1 MIPER
6 AKQFYAKYQRWLPA
20 AFFVFGFLFDVVML
34 SRIDDVAALAQQA
47 VYLAVVATFISVELI
62 ETRREVIPPAWIAR
76 VWRYREAA
84 LDFLLGALLSN
95 YALLFF
101 KSASA
106 LASLAFVGVLFLL
119 LVSIELKRFG
129 RFQTQVHVA
138 LFGLCL
144 MSYMVCLSP
153 VAIGFIGTF
162 PFLVALFGSGL
173 LVYLLFRKL
182 EPRMGPLP
190 EDARPLRKNLI
201 YPYAAVKGLF
211 VVLYLANVLPPV
223 PLSIKYMG
231 IYHAVEKKPE
241 GWELSYTR
249 PLWKFWQK
257 GDQTFYARPGDAIHC
272 YVQVFSPARFQE
284 NLQVRWL
291 YREANG
297 RWQNADA
304 IPLPVTGGREQ
315 GYRAFTRKSNYQ
327 PGRWRCQVETA
338 DGQEIGRIGF
348 EVVTDEATDERLPH
362 RTIR

>member
-6 AKQFYAKYQRWLPA
+6 AKQFYAKYQRWVPA
-20 AFFVFGFLFDVVML
+20 AFFVFGFLFDIVML

-47 VYLAVVATFISVELI
+47 VYLAIVAMLISIALI
-62 ETRREVIPPAWIAR
+62 ETRREVVPPAWLGR

-106 LASLAFVGVLFLL
+106 LASLAFVVVLFLVL
-119 LVSIELKRFG
+119 ISIELKRFG

-162 PFLVALFGSGL
+162 PFLVALFVSGL
-173 LVYLLFRKL
+173 LIYLLFRKL
-182 EPRMGPLP
+182 ERRIG
-190 EDARPLRKNLI
+190 EDPRPLRRQLI

-223 PLSIKYMG
+223 PLSIKDMG
-231 IYHAVEKKPE
+231 IYHAVERKPE
-241 GWELSYTR
+241 GWELVYTR
-249 PLWKFWQK
+249 PFWKFWQK
-257 GDQTFYARPGDAIHC
+257 GDQTFSARPGDAIHC

-297 RWQNADA
+297 RWQHADA

-315 GYRAFTRKSNYQ
+315 GYRAFTRKNNYQ
-327 PGRWRCQVETA
+327 PGRWRCQVETG

-348 EVVTDEATDERLPH
+348 EVVTDETTDERPLH